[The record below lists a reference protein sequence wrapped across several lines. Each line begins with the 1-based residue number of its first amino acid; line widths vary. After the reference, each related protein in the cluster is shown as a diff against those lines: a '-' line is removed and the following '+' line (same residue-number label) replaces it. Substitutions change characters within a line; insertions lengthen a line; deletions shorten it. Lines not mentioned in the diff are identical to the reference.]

1 MIENMRPDNVGAANG
16 ILAPRLPM
24 LERVAIWG
32 VAIGRRL
39 AFAGVIGMLIIIV
52 LTMADIFLR
61 WRGVGS
67 VPGLNE
73 ILAWGV
79 AVAVAAMFPAGAAE
93 RFNLAVDVLA
103 GWLGRRSTRR
113 LHFVGAFILLLFY
126 VALTWCLAKT
136 AAEMSGRGAVT
147 MFLHWPEAPFV
158 WAIDALLAFSSLAQ
172 AIACLIASRTML
184 SRADESITASGDRSR
199 VWRPRPIAVGIV
211 VLLLTVGVIATGAGD
226 EVSAMAKASPILT
239 GTVLTIVMMAAVL
252 LMTPIAAAMGAVGL
266 IGAVLLMGFNPAILV
281 LGTSAVEYLA
291 NPEMAVLPFFLI
303 MGAFAGFAGLSDDI
317 YRLAHVLLGHRRGG
331 LALAT
336 VGGCAG
342 FGALSSSSIATCAA
356 IGQVVMPE
364 MRKRGYAPAL
374 STGAVAAGGTLAPL
388 LSPGSGPLV
397 IYALLTEQSIG
408 QLFIG
413 SAIPAALAIVLF
425 GITVMIMVR
434 VRPSIAPERSPPASW
449 SDTGRAIAKSW
460 GVILLIALV
469 FGGIYGGVFTV
480 TEAAAVGAGI
490 SFLFALFRGKLS
502 RGALWQV
509 MSQVTATT
517 AMLYIMFFGAVM
529 FSYFVDYSGAPE
541 YLTVFL
547 KGLPFP
553 PPVVIALFLVV
564 FVLLGCIM
572 ESFAVMLIVVPIV
585 APYIHQMG
593 FNEIWWGVVMVGVVE
608 TGLITPPLGLN
619 VLVLKNIAG
628 NDIATGTI
636 FRGVMPFIGAD
647 LVRLALLVLFP
658 ALVTSLPGLLR

>member
-1 MIENMRPDNVGAANG
+1 MSGTTSPISIEPVSGA
-16 ILAPRLPM
+16 LSPRLST
-24 LERVAIWG
+24 LDAIVTWSVA
-32 VAIGRRL
+32 AGRRL
-39 AFAGVIGMLIIIV
+39 AFVGVLGLLIIIL
-52 LTMADIFLR
+52 LTMIDIFLR

-67 VPGLNE
+67 VPGFNE

-93 RFNLAVDVLA
+93 RSNLAVDVLA
-103 GWLGRRSTRR
+103 GRLGWRSTRR
-113 LHFVGAFILLLFY
+113 LHFIGAVILLMFY
-126 VALTWCLAKT
+126 VSLTWCLTKT
-136 AAEMSGRGAVT
+136 AAELSGRGAVT

-158 WAIDALLAFSSLAQ
+158 WAIDALLAASTLAQ
-172 AIACLIASRTML
+172 AIACLVAFRTML
-184 SRADESITASGDRSR
+184 SAADEPAAAAVGRSW
-199 VWRPRPIAVGIV
+199 VWRPAPIAVGIV
-211 VLLLTVGVIATGAGD
+211 VFLLMVGIITTGAVDGLPT
-226 EVSAMAKASPILT
+226 MAKASPLLT
-239 GTVLTIVMMAAVL
+239 GTLLTIVMMAAVL

-291 NPEMAVLPFFLI
+291 NPEMAVLPFFLV

-374 STGAVAAGGTLAPL
+374 ATGAVAAGGTLAPL

-413 SAIPAALAIVLF
+413 SAIPAALAILLF

-434 VRPSIAPERSPPASW
+434 VRPSMAPERSRPASW
-449 SDTGRAIAKSW
+449 GETGQAIGQSW

-469 FGGIYGGVFTV
+469 FGGIYGGIFTV

-490 SFLFALFRGKLS
+490 SFLFALFRGS
-502 RGALWQV
+502 CRAV
-509 MSQVTATT
+509 R
-517 AMLYIMFFGAVM
+517 FG
-529 FSYFVDYSGAPE
+529 
-541 YLTVFL
+541 T
-547 KGLPFP
+547 
-553 PPVVIALFLVV
+553 
-564 FVLLGCIM
+564 
-572 ESFAVMLIVVPIV
+572 
-585 APYIHQMG
+585 
-593 FNEIWWGVVMVGVVE
+593 
-608 TGLITPPLGLN
+608 
-619 VLVLKNIAG
+619 
-628 NDIATGTI
+628 
-636 FRGVMPFIGAD
+636 
-647 LVRLALLVLFP
+647 
-658 ALVTSLPGLLR
+658 